1 MDKDYLS
8 GCNVSVY
15 DRNANTETDIVN
27 PLLATVGLVTLT
39 EPDKP
44 LRRDAERNRQRIL
57 DAARELF
64 AEQGL
69 GVTLNEIAHHA
80 GVGVGT
86 VYRRF
91 PDKSQLIEELFE
103 QRLEDLVSLAGR
115 ALDEPDAWQ
124 GLKTFLRRALELQAN
139 DRGVKDLITAST
151 DGLDRVAKIR
161 SRLLPIGLE
170 LVRRAREAGQIR
182 SDVAAQDLPIV
193 QLMLSTLID
202 ASRDVSPD
210 LWRRYLGIVTRG
222 LSAHPDQEPELET
235 SPLAPDQVDHVMS
248 SLKPARR

>member
-1 MDKDYLS
+1 MFYPLQHNPSIKPD
-8 GCNVSVY
+8 N
-15 DRNANTETDIVN
+15 VN
-27 PLLATVGLVTLT
+27 PLIDNVSTITLT
-39 EPDKP
+39 QPDKP

-64 AEQGL
+64 AERGL
-69 GVTLNEIAHHA
+69 GITLNDIAHHA

-91 PDKSQLIEELFE
+91 PDKTLLIEQLFE
-103 QRLEDLVSLAGR
+103 QRLEDLVAVASR
-115 ALDEPDAWQ
+115 ALDDPDAWH
-124 GLKTFLRRALELQAN
+124 GLKTFLRQALELQAN

-161 SRLLPIGLE
+161 DRLLPIGLE
-170 LVRRAREAGQIR
+170 LVRRAQDAGQIR
-182 SDVAAQDLPIV
+182 SDIAAADLPII

-210 LWRRYLGIVTRG
+210 LWRRYLGIITRG

-235 SPLAPDQVDHVMS
+235 APLAPDQVDHVMS
-248 SLKPARR
+248 FLKPARR

>member
-1 MDKDYLS
+1 M
-8 GCNVSVY
+8 
-15 DRNANTETDIVN
+15 
-27 PLLATVGLVTLT
+27 TLT
-39 EPDKP
+39 NPERP

-64 AEQGL
+64 AEHGL
-69 GVTLNEIAHHA
+69 GVTLNDIAHHA

-91 PDKSQLIEELFE
+91 PDKAQLIEELFE
-103 QRLEDLVSLAGR
+103 QRLEDLVGLASA
-115 ALDEPDAWQ
+115 ALDEPDAWH

-170 LVRRAREAGQIR
+170 LVSRAREAGQIR
-182 SDVAAQDLPIV
+182 TDIAAQDLPVI

-210 LWRRYLGIVTRG
+210 LWRRYLGIITRG

-235 SPLAPDQVDHVMS
+235 APLAPDQVDHVMS
-248 SLKPARR
+248 FLKPVRL

>member
-1 MDKDYLS
+1 M
-8 GCNVSVY
+8 
-15 DRNANTETDIVN
+15 
-27 PLLATVGLVTLT
+27 TLT
-39 EPDKP
+39 NPDKP

-69 GVTLNEIAHHA
+69 GVTLNDIAHHA

-91 PDKSQLIEELFE
+91 PDKARLIEELFE
-103 QRLEDLVSLAGR
+103 QRLEDLIALATR
-115 ALDEPDAWQ
+115 ALDDPDAWH
-124 GLKTFLRRALELQAN
+124 GLKLFLQQVLELQAN
-139 DRGVKDLITAST
+139 DRGVKDLITASP
-151 DGLDRVAKIR
+151 DGLERIGQIR

-182 SDVAAQDLPIV
+182 QDLAAPDLPII

-210 LWRRYLGIVTRG
+210 LWRRYLGIIIRG
-222 LSAHPDQEPELET
+222 LSAHPDQEPELT
-235 SPLAPDQVDHVMS
+235 TGPLAPDQVDHVMS
-248 SLKPARR
+248 FLKPARR

>member
-1 MDKDYLS
+1 M
-8 GCNVSVY
+8 
-15 DRNANTETDIVN
+15 
-27 PLLATVGLVTLT
+27 TVA

-64 AEQGL
+64 AAEGL
-69 GVTLNEIAHHA
+69 GITLNDIAHHA

-91 PDKSQLIEELFE
+91 PEKSQLIEELFE
-103 QRLEDLVSLAGR
+103 QRLEDLVAIASG
-115 ALDEPDAWQ
+115 ALDDPDAWH

-151 DGLDRVAKIR
+151 DGLDRVATIR
-161 SRLLPIGLE
+161 ARLQPIGLE

-182 SDVAAQDLPIV
+182 SDVAATDLPII

-202 ASRDVSPD
+202 ASRSVAPD
-210 LWRRYLGIVTRG
+210 LWRRYLGIITRG
-222 LSAHPDQEPELET
+222 LSAHPDQEAELEDP
-235 SPLAPDQVDHVMS
+235 PLPPDQVDHVMS
-248 SLKPARR
+248 FLKPARR

>member
-1 MDKDYLS
+1 M
-8 GCNVSVY
+8 
-15 DRNANTETDIVN
+15 A
-27 PLLATVGLVTLT
+27 LT
-39 EPDKP
+39 QPDKP

-64 AEQGL
+64 ADQGL
-69 GVTLNEIAHHA
+69 GVTLNDIAHHA

-91 PDKSQLIEELFE
+91 PDKAQLIEELFE

-115 ALDEPDAWQ
+115 ALDDPDPWH
-124 GLKTFLRRALELQAN
+124 GLKTFLQHALELQAE

-151 DGLDRVAKIR
+151 DGLERVSMVRA
-161 SRLLPIGLE
+161 RLLPIGLE
-170 LVRRAREAGQIR
+170 LIGRARDAGQIR
-182 SDVAAQDLPIV
+182 DDVVAADLPII

-210 LWRRYLGIVTRG
+210 LWRRYLGIITRG
-222 LSAHPDQEPELET
+222 LSAHPDEEPELT
-235 SPLAPDQVDHVMS
+235 TAPLAADQVDHVMS
-248 SLKPARR
+248 FLKPARR

>member
-1 MDKDYLS
+1 M
-8 GCNVSVY
+8 
-15 DRNANTETDIVN
+15 
-27 PLLATVGLVTLT
+27 TLT
-39 EPDKP
+39 EPDRP
-44 LRRDAERNRQRIL
+44 LRRDAERNRERIL

-64 AEQGL
+64 AEHGL
-69 GVTLNEIAHHA
+69 GVTLNDIAHHA

-91 PDKSQLIEELFE
+91 PDKAQLIEELFE
-103 QRLEDLVSLAGR
+103 QRLEDLVALASR
-115 ALDEPDAWQ
+115 ALDEPDAWH
-124 GLKTFLRRALELQAN
+124 GLKTFLRQVLELQAN

-151 DGLDRVAKIR
+151 DGLERVAKIR
-161 SRLLPIGLE
+161 ARLLPIGLE

-182 SDVAAQDLPIV
+182 ADVAAQDLPVI

-210 LWRRYLGIVTRG
+210 LWRRYLGIITRG

-248 SLKPARR
+248 FLKPARL

>member
-1 MDKDYLS
+1 M
-8 GCNVSVY
+8 
-15 DRNANTETDIVN
+15 
-27 PLLATVGLVTLT
+27 TLT
-39 EPDKP
+39 DPDRP

-69 GVTLNEIAHHA
+69 GVTLNDIAHHA

-103 QRLEDLVSLAGR
+103 QRLEDIVALASA
-115 ALDEPDAWQ
+115 ALDEPDAWH
-124 GLKTFLRRALELQAN
+124 GLKTFLRRALELQAH

-151 DGLDRVAKIR
+151 DGLDRVAMIR
-161 SRLLPIGLE
+161 ARLLPIGLE
-170 LVRRAREAGQIR
+170 LVSRAREAGQIR
-182 SDVAAQDLPIV
+182 TDVAAQDLPVV

-210 LWRRYLGIVTRG
+210 LWRRYLGIITRG

-235 SPLAPDQVDHVMS
+235 APLAPDQVDHVMS
-248 SLKPARR
+248 FLKPVRL

>member
-1 MDKDYLS
+1 MTP
-8 GCNVSVY
+8 V
-15 DRNANTETDIVN
+15 
-27 PLLATVGLVTLT
+27 TVA
-39 EPDKP
+39 EPEKP
-44 LRRDAERNRQRIL
+44 LRRDAERNRQRVL

-64 AEQGL
+64 AEEGL
-69 GVTLNEIAHHA
+69 GITLNDIAHHA

-103 QRLEDLVSLAGR
+103 QRLEDLVAIAGG
-115 ALDEPDAWQ
+115 ALDDPDAWH

-151 DGLDRVAKIR
+151 DGLDRVATIR
-161 SRLLPIGLE
+161 ARLQPIGLE

-182 SDVAAQDLPIV
+182 GDVEATDLSMI

-202 ASRDVSPD
+202 ASRDVAPD
-210 LWRRYLGIVTRG
+210 LWRRYLGIITRG
-222 LSAHPDQEPELET
+222 LSAHPDQEAELEDP
-235 SPLAPDQVDHVMS
+235 PLPPDQVDHVMS
-248 SLKPARR
+248 FLKPARR

>member
-1 MDKDYLS
+1 M
-8 GCNVSVY
+8 
-15 DRNANTETDIVN
+15 
-27 PLLATVGLVTLT
+27 TLT
-39 EPDKP
+39 EPAKP

-69 GVTLNEIAHHA
+69 GVTLNDIAHHA

-103 QRLEDLVSLAGR
+103 QRLEDLVSLASR
-115 ALDEPDAWQ
+115 ALDEPDAWH
-124 GLKTFLRRALELQAN
+124 GLKTFLQRALELQAN

-182 SDVAAQDLPIV
+182 SDIDAPDLPII

-210 LWRRYLGIVTRG
+210 LWRRYLGIITRG
-222 LSAHPDQEPELET
+222 LSAHPDQEPELEAP
-235 SPLAPDQVDHVMS
+235 PLAPDQVDHVMS
-248 SLKPARR
+248 FLKPARR